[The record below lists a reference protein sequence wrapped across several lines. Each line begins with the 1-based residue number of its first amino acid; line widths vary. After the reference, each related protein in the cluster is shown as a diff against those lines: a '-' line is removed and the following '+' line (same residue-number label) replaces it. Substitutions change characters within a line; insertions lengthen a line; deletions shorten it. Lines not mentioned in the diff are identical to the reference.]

1 MDKDLLQRYVE
12 GNVTPEEVETVVD
25 WLDVDNDNVQRIYVF
40 T

>member
-25 WLDVDNDNVQRIYVF
+25 WLDVDNDNVKEYMS
-40 T
+40 